1 MDKKG
6 TTERRVVQTMRMR
19 QNVMN
24 VGKENSLEGKA

>member
-24 VGKENSLEGKA
+24 LGKKNLIEGKA